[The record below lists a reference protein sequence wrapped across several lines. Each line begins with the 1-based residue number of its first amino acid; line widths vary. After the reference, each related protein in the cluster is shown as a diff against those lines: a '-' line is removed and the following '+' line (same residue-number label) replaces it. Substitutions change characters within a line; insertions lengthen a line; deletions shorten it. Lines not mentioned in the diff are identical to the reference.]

1 MHGSMFAFWHPLVN
15 QKLTTGEDD
24 KKMYKPVRRA
34 LSAPVWVLM
43 LSAFCAGSASAEVPE
58 LTSEMEQAFSQ
69 AGWDAERSSDG
80 SLILRHGSA
89 AKAAA
94 EAAKKPQVKSAESDM
109 WERLRGMGWRVET
122 DADGATL
129 LYPPSKKKAPAK
141 AVAATAR
148 GRAKTA
154 DKSLD
159 ELLEER
165 GWRVERSSD
174 GSLILYPQAEES
186 APEQSAK
193 AAIEPAEG
201 FVPSTTEVAEIDM
214 PVDKWSEAR
223 RIAAAWLKVFGNDE
237 LHVVKI
243 RKVLRVYLVSIVE
256 ARPPHSLSHQI
267 AINTSDGRVV
277 VLN

>member
-1 MHGSMFAFWHPLVN
+1 
-15 QKLTTGEDD
+15 
-24 KKMYKPVRRA
+24 MYKPSGRALTAPVLVLA
-34 LSAPVWVLM
+34 LSAL
-43 LSAFCAGSASAEVPE
+43 CAGSASAGAPGLTPE
-58 LTSEMEQAFSQ
+58 LKQAFRK
-69 AGWDAERSSDG
+69 AGWDAQRSPDG

-94 EAAKKPQVKSAESDM
+94 EAAKKPQAKSAENDM

-129 LYPPSKKKAPAK
+129 LYPPSKKKASATAK
-141 AVAATAR
+141 AAAAR
-148 GRAKTA
+148 GSARTA

-186 APEQSAK
+186 APEQPAK

-201 FVPSTTEVAEIDM
+201 FVPSTTEVAKIDM

-223 RIAAAWLKVFGNDE
+223 RIAEAWLKVFGNDE
-237 LHVVKI
+237 LHVGKI

-256 ARPPHSLSHQI
+256 SGPPHSLRHQI